1 MHIGDS
7 PSTVTGEVDHTV
19 LDAKPRYL
27 YHFKKV
33 LILTDEFFVMD
44 VLTCV
49 FYLVFRPCGHFAVKN

>member
-19 LDAKPRYL
+19 LDAKPQYL

-33 LILTDEFFVMD
+33 LILTDD
-44 VLTCV
+44 VFL
-49 FYLVFRPCGHFAVKN
+49 